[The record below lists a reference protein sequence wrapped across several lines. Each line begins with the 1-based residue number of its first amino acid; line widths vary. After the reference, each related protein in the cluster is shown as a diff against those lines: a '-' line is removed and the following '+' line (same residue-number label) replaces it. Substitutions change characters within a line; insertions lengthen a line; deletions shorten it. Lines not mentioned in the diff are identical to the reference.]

1 MEILGACPSITDLL
15 RTVGGK
21 CDVIPKVAQLH
32 KAGLDGI
39 LLGNNYLVVRLFLPS
54 DIMTPEDCGN
64 EPRKKTTL
72 DKLLGLALTELVV
85 NSKNVLEQR
94 QEVHDHV
101 KIICKAM
108 YPAPNYSRIFKLG
121 TSAFSM
127 EYLTG
132 KSCIFHV
139 GAASS
144 FGKCVL
150 EGGAN
155 GARFVLENP
164 LGKESVRV
172 RIFMISRQF

>member
-1 MEILGACPSITDLL
+1 MEILGACRSITDLL

-39 LLGNNYLVVRLFLPS
+39 LLCNNYLVVRLFLPS
-54 DIMTPEDCGN
+54 DMTPEQVITDCGN

-108 YPAPNYSRIFKLG
+108 YPAPNYSQIFKLG
-121 TSAFSM
+121 TSVFSM

-144 FGKCVL
+144 FGKRVL
-150 EGGAN
+150 EGERMGLDL
-155 GARFVLENP
+155 FW
-164 LGKESVRV
+164 KTC
-172 RIFMISRQF
+172 